1 MRMFNE
7 SSLHVCRLVGSALVM
22 LGMMGAASA
31 QPAPAKQLV
40 VAAGESQAQPS
51 ADAPRST
58 SAPANFEG
66 VWQPDFVA
74 PLVEAGEGTNG
85 ALTTV
90 ERTTLPYSAKG
101 ANIFWHRVT
110 MEQRGTPVANSVSQY
125 LPAIPVYQLDL
136 FLGVMNIIQ
145 DQDNVVI
152 LFEDGTRWHIRLN
165 RGHPKKLA
173 HTYKGDSVGHFEG
186 ATLVV
191 ESTGFNTKTWL
202 DSVGSPHGKE
212 LRFITRITK
221 IRDGQQLEFL
231 TTYDDPEM
239 YLKPFTVR
247 RTASWQADGRLLES
261 EIENLRPENNASL
274 VYED

>member
-7 SSLHVCRLVGSALVM
+7 CSRCTRLLVGCIVL
-22 LGMMGAASA
+22 LGAAGA
-31 QPAPAKQLV
+31 QA
-40 VAAGESQAQPS
+40 SS
-51 ADAPRST
+51 D
-58 SAPANFEG
+58 PANFEG
-66 VWQPDFVA
+66 VWQPDFVQ
-74 PLVEAGEGTNG
+74 PLVQAGEGTNG

-90 ERTTLPYSAKG
+90 EHTTLPYSAKG
-101 ANIFWHRVT
+101 ANLFWHRVS

-125 LPAIPVYQLDL
+125 LPAIPIYQLDL
-136 FLGVMNIIQ
+136 FLGMTSIIQ
-145 DQDNVVI
+145 DHENVVM

-165 RGHPKKLA
+165 RDHPKKIKPS
-173 HTYKGDSVGHFEG
+173 YKGDSIGHFEG

-191 ESTGFNTKTWL
+191 DSIGFNTKTWL
-202 DSVGSPHGKE
+202 DSVGSPHGE
-212 LRFITRITK
+212 DLHLITRITK
-221 IRDGQQLEFL
+221 IQNGQQLEFL

-247 RTASWQADGRLLES
+247 RTATFRPEGRLLES